1 MQNIKKQAGVD
12 QVHVTMMKM
21 AKLGK
26 KKSCRGF
33 WFLTLSLL
41 PDDTITQENPL
52 LHALQQQCT
61 FIFLSSIF
69 HLKKVRYILK

>member
-12 QVHVTMMKM
+12 RVHVTIMKM

-26 KKSCRGF
+26 KNSCRGF

-52 LHALQQQCT
+52 HSCITAT
-61 FIFLSSIF
+61 VHVYFSFLDFS
-69 HLKKVRYILK
+69 L